1 MSQQS
6 SISSNGHVALQPCP
20 DDTFPFAT
28 ELSLAPLV
36 AFWQQTMHRD
46 HPVEGALVA
55 KVQQTLQEAPT
66 LLEPI
71 TDGSAIAQHQEIVD
85 TLMSV
90 IFPRSSGDEVHA
102 AALWPF
108 YLHSFYATPAFT
120 RRLLAE
126 DGCMRG
132 RPNVGA
138 DLIEQIRILY
148 AYALVLE
155 RVYDLKVDFAY
166 PLIYTATD
174 PDTGLDCHFKAVWNT
189 RFVEVHTVGEI
200 PPMTEALRTQ
210 ILANLGNAPILMALL
225 PPEHFVFCGF
235 IVLHALEVADQEVLS
250 SLKRHSIAGESRRPA
265 TPFT

>member
-6 SISSNGHVALQPCP
+6 SITSNGHVVLQPCP
-20 DDTFPFAT
+20 DTFPFAS

-55 KVQQTLQEAPT
+55 KVQQALQEAPA

-71 TDGSAIAQHQEIVD
+71 TDGAVIAQHQEIVD

-90 IFPRSSGDEVHA
+90 IFPRASGNEVHA

-108 YLHSFYATPAFT
+108 YLRSFYATPAFA

-132 RPNVGA
+132 RPNVEP

-155 RVYDLKVDFAY
+155 RVYGLSVDFAY

-174 PDTGLDCHFKAVWNT
+174 PDTGLDCHFKAMWNT
-189 RFVEVHTVGEI
+189 RFV
-200 PPMTEALRTQ
+200 
-210 ILANLGNAPILMALL
+210 
-225 PPEHFVFCGF
+225 
-235 IVLHALEVADQEVLS
+235 
-250 SLKRHSIAGESRRPA
+250 
-265 TPFT
+265 

>member
-6 SISSNGHVALQPCP
+6 SLCSNGHGAFQACP
-20 DDTFPFAT
+20 PDTFPFAS

-36 AFWQQTMHRD
+36 AFWQQTMHPD
-46 HPVEGALVA
+46 HPVEGALAVHVRQA
-55 KVQQTLQEAPT
+55 LQEAPA
-66 LLEPI
+66 LLAPI
-71 TDGSAIAQHQEIVD
+71 TDGSVIAQHQELVE

-90 IFPRSSGDEVHA
+90 LFPRASGDEVHA

-132 RPNVGA
+132 IPNVGA

-174 PDTGLDCHFKAVWNT
+174 PDTGLDCHFKAMWNT
-189 RFVEVHTVGEI
+189 RFVEVHTV
-200 PPMTEALRTQ
+200 
-210 ILANLGNAPILMALL
+210 
-225 PPEHFVFCGF
+225 
-235 IVLHALEVADQEVLS
+235 
-250 SLKRHSIAGESRRPA
+250 
-265 TPFT
+265 

>member
-20 DDTFPFAT
+20 DTFPFAS

-36 AFWQQTMHRD
+36 AFWQQTMHRE

-55 KVQQTLQEAPT
+55 KVQQALQEAPA

-71 TDGSAIAQHQEIVD
+71 TDGSVIAQHQEIVD

-90 IFPRSSGDEVHA
+90 IFPRASGDEVHA

-108 YLHSFYATPAFT
+108 YLRSFYATPAFA

-132 RPNVGA
+132 RPNVDA
-138 DLIEQIRILY
+138 DLIEQIRVLY

-155 RVYDLKVDFAY
+155 RVYGLKVDFAY

-174 PDTGLDCHFKAVWNT
+174 PDTGLDCHFKAMWNT

-210 ILANLGNAPILMALL
+210 ILANLGNTRALMDLL
-225 PPEHFVFCGF
+225 PLSILSCTVF
-235 IVLHALEVADQEVLS
+235 
-250 SLKRHSIAGESRRPA
+250 
-265 TPFT
+265 